1 LKAGKKHES
10 KPIRLDPADGSEP
23 PRSGSADRPSPPR
36 DLPPSTVILGILAL
50 VVVPRVV
57 LFLTGAAAAT
67 RSTGTDLPAVAETM
81 WLHWDPGH
89 YVRIAEAGYRSSG
102 EDALFIVFFPLF
114 PLLVAVAE
122 LVVRNLVVASLVVT
136 TLASVASGWLLYR
149 LVRLDAPAVQARGAV
164 VLLFAFPTAYA
175 LFAPYSESVFLAAVL
190 GSTYAARTG
199 RWWLAGLAGLAAT
212 ATRVVG
218 LALVPALLVEAF
230 GGRGRTAGA
239 ARKLAAIGL
248 VPLGFVAYLGINEV
262 VHGDPLH
269 FLQVQR
275 DHWFQRMVPPWT
287 PIADAVEAM
296 RGTELTV
303 ETFLVHP
310 ARLVAIAFALVVLAA
325 GWRSL
330 RAADR
335 VFSAATM
342 LMVLSA
348 SWLISLPRYLLAV
361 YPLFTTLGALGRR
374 RGVLWIA
381 AAVGFSLQVLL
392 FSRFAR
398 GMWAF

>member
-1 LKAGKKHES
+1 
-10 KPIRLDPADGSEP
+10 
-23 PRSGSADRPSPPR
+23 
-36 DLPPSTVILGILAL
+36 
-50 VVVPRVV
+50 
-57 LFLTGAAAAT
+57 
-67 RSTGTDLPAVAETM
+67 M

-89 YVRIAEAGYRSSG
+89 YLRIADVGYRSSG

-114 PLLVAVAE
+114 PLLVAAAGFV
-122 LVVRNLVVASLVVT
+122 LRNLVVSSLVVT
-136 TLASVASGWLLYR
+136 AAASMASGWLLYR
-149 LVRLDAPAVQARGAV
+149 LVRLDRPESHARGAV

-190 GSTYAARTG
+190 GSVYAARTG

-212 ATRVVG
+212 ATRIVG

-230 GGRGRTAGA
+230 AAGRGEGSGI
-239 ARKLAAIGL
+239 RKLAAIGL
-248 VPLGFVAYLGINEV
+248 VPLGFLSYLGVNQV

-269 FLQVQR
+269 FLQVQN
-275 DHWFQRMVPPWT
+275 DHWFQHAVAPWT
-287 PIADAVEAM
+287 PITDGVEAM
-296 RGTELTV
+296 RGSELTL
-303 ETFLVHP
+303 ESFLVHP

-325 GWRSL
+325 GWSQL
-330 RAADR
+330 RPADR
-335 VFSAATM
+335 VFSAVTM

-361 YPLFTTLGALGRR
+361 YPLFTTMGSLGRR
-374 RGVLWIA
+374 RTLLWV
-381 AAVGFSLQVLL
+381 AAVAGFALQVFL

>member
-1 LKAGKKHES
+1 MFSSSLKAGKKHDRS
-10 KPIRLDPADGSEP
+10 RIRDVLPPSVILAIVALVLIPRLLLFVTGLTAAAGSSDADPAD
-23 PRSGSADRPSPPR
+23 
-36 DLPPSTVILGILAL
+36 LA
-50 VVVPRVV
+50 
-57 LFLTGAAAAT
+57 GA
-67 RSTGTDLPAVAETM
+67 M

-89 YVRIAEAGYRSSG
+89 YLRIADVGYRSSG
-102 EDALFIVFFPLF
+102 EDALYIVFFPLF
-114 PLLVAVAE
+114 PLLVAAAGF
-122 LVVRNLVVASLVVT
+122 VVRNLVVASLLVT
-136 TLASVASGWLLYR
+136 TVASLAAGWLLYR
-149 LVRLDAPAVQARGAV
+149 LVGLDRPDEDARGAV

-190 GSTYAARTG
+190 ASIYAARTG

-230 GGRGRTAGA
+230 VAQRGRGTV
-239 ARKLAAIGL
+239 ARKLGAIAL
-248 VPLGFVAYLGINEV
+248 VPLGFLSYLAVNAV

-269 FLQVQR
+269 FLQVQ
-275 DHWFQRMVPPWT
+275 DEHWFQHAVPPWVPVT
-287 PIADAVEAM
+287 DAVEAI
-296 RGTELTV
+296 RGTELTL
-303 ETFLVHP
+303 ESFLVHP
-310 ARLVAIAFALVVLAA
+310 ARLLAIAFALVVLAF

-330 RAADR
+330 RATDR

-361 YPLFTTLGALGRR
+361 YPLFTTMGALGRR
-374 RGVLWIA
+374 RGVLWTVA
-381 AAVGFSLQVLL
+381 ALGFGLQL
-392 FSRFAR
+392 FLFARFAR